1 MYLFFG
7 FSFLAFL
14 FFLMAFPPK
23 ADLFLILF
31 FYNKSAER
39 KKVSEWE
46 RERERDMLTYQ
57 TNDGKRNNSNLVI
70 IF

>member
-46 RERERDMLTYQ
+46 RERERE
-57 TNDGKRNNSNLVI
+57 I
-70 IF
+70 C